1 MTLSLRAA
9 PERRVWRLHAP
20 FLSALLSL
28 AILPLIASTLLLT
41 ASAAR
46 AQDVGLSEQQRLF
59 QRMVREPTNYDVTF
73 EFVRVATANED
84 YEAAI
89 GALERLLYYE
99 PTLTRVKYELG
110 ILYFRLRSFEMAKH
124 YFTEALKSPDLDPV
138 TRERIATYLPDA
150 DKMTQASRFSG
161 FAQLGVRYQSNANF
175 SPSTGTIRLN
185 GADLA
190 LLPVGRR
197 QSDWNAFG
205 ILGLAHDYDFQNQRG
220 DLFETRFTGYAT
232 QQFKLTD
239 LNVALF
245 DISAGPRLMIAPDT
259 LLGWSIKP
267 YAVGG
272 NAWVG
277 GRSYVGSAGAG
288 VTMNVPVFNRLT
300 FVPGFEWRNA
310 MVSTGDLIPVT
321 GFGSG
326 NWYSPSLGVVADIT
340 SMIKFEGSALYREGR
355 SSAVFQSFRQ
365 WEAQAALTFEL
376 KPPFAFISRNWS
388 ISPFARYVRTDFNGP
403 NPAIDPL
410 ITEVDREWVYGAM
423 FNTPLWRNVAI
434 STTVQFDQTRSTLPN
449 YSQHNFSV
457 MTGPSV
463 RF

>member
-1 MTLSLRAA
+1 M
-9 PERRVWRLHAP
+9 
-20 FLSALLSL
+20 LSL
-28 AILPLIASTLLLT
+28 AILPLIFSSLVITS
-41 ASAAR
+41 SAAR
-46 AQDVGLSEQQRLF
+46 AQDAAFSEQQRLF

-99 PTLTRVKYELG
+99 PSLTRVKYELG

-161 FAQLGVRYQSNANF
+161 FLQTGVRYQSNANF
-175 SPSTGTIRLN
+175 SPNSGAIRL
-185 GADLA
+185 GGVDLA

-197 QSDWNAFG
+197 QPDWNVFG
-205 ILGLAHDYDFQNQRG
+205 IVGLSHDYDFQNQRG

-232 QQFKLTD
+232 HQFKLTD
-239 LNVALF
+239 LDVALF
-245 DISAGPRLMIAPDT
+245 DISAGPRLMIAPEMFPG
-259 LLGWSIKP
+259 LSIKP

-288 VTMNVPVFNRLT
+288 VTMDVPVFNRLA
-300 FVPGFEWRNA
+300 FVPGFEWRSATVN
-310 MVSTGDLIPVT
+310 TGDIIPVT

-326 NWYSPSLGVVADIT
+326 NWYSPSLGVVANLT
-340 SMIKFEGSALYREGR
+340 STVKLEGSALYREGR
-355 SSAVFQSFRQ
+355 SAAAFQSFRQ
-365 WEAQAALTFEL
+365 WEAQAALTFEFA
-376 KPPFAFISRNWS
+376 PPFAYISRNWS
-388 ISPFARYVRTDFNGP
+388 IAPFARYIRTDFNAP

-410 ITEVDREWVYGAM
+410 VTEIDRQWVYGAM
-423 FNTPLWRNVAI
+423 FNTPLWRNVAV
-434 STTVQFDQTRSTLPN
+434 STTVQFDQTKSTLPN

>member
-1 MTLSLRAA
+1 M
-9 PERRVWRLHAP
+9 
-20 FLSALLSL
+20 LSL
-28 AILPLIASTLLLT
+28 AILPMIFSSLVAAS
-41 ASAAR
+41 SAAR
-46 AQDVGLSEQQRLF
+46 AQDAAFSEQQRLF
-59 QRMVREPTNYDVTF
+59 QRMVREPTNYDATF

-99 PTLTRVKYELG
+99 PSLTRVKYELG

-161 FAQLGVRYQSNANF
+161 FLQTGVRYQSNANF
-175 SPSTGTIRLN
+175 SPNSGAIRL
-185 GADLA
+185 GGVDLA

-197 QSDWNAFG
+197 QPDWNVFG
-205 ILGLAHDYDFQNQRG
+205 ILGLSHDYDFQNQRG

-232 QQFKLTD
+232 HQFKLTD
-239 LNVALF
+239 LDVALF
-245 DISAGPRLMIAPDT
+245 DISAGPRLMIAPEMFPG
-259 LLGWSIKP
+259 LSIKP

-288 VTMNVPVFNRLT
+288 VTMDVPVFNRLA
-300 FVPGFEWRNA
+300 FVPGFEWRSATVN
-310 MVSTGDLIPVT
+310 TGDIIPVT

-326 NWYSPSLGVVADIT
+326 NWYSPSLGVAANLT
-340 SMIKFEGSALYREGR
+340 STVKLEGSALYREGR
-355 SSAVFQSFRQ
+355 SAAAFQSFRQ
-365 WEAQAALTFEL
+365 WEAQAALTFEFA
-376 KPPFAFISRNWS
+376 PPFAYISRNWS
-388 ISPFARYVRTDFNGP
+388 IAPFARYIRTDFNAP
-403 NPAIDPL
+403 NPAIDPFV
-410 ITEVDREWVYGAM
+410 TEIDRQWVYGAM
-423 FNTPLWRNVAI
+423 FNTPLWRNVAV
-434 STTVQFDQTRSTLPN
+434 STTVQFDQTKSTLPN

>member
-1 MTLSLRAA
+1 M
-9 PERRVWRLHAP
+9 
-20 FLSALLSL
+20 LSL
-28 AILPLIASTLLLT
+28 AILPLIFSSLVVT
-41 ASAAR
+41 SGAAR
-46 AQDVGLSEQQRLF
+46 AQDAAFSEQQRLF
-59 QRMVREPTNYDVTF
+59 QRMVREPTNYDATF

-99 PTLTRVKYELG
+99 PSLTRVKYELG

-138 TRERIATYLPDA
+138 IRERIATYLPDA

-161 FAQLGVRYQSNANF
+161 FLQTGVRYQSNANF
-175 SPSTGTIRLN
+175 SPNSGAIRL
-185 GADLA
+185 GGVDLA

-197 QSDWNAFG
+197 QPDWNVFG
-205 ILGLAHDYDFQNQRG
+205 ILGLSHDYDFQNQRG

-232 QQFKLTD
+232 HQFKLTD
-239 LNVALF
+239 LDVALF
-245 DISAGPRLMIAPDT
+245 DISAGPRLMIAPEMFPG
-259 LLGWSIKP
+259 LSIKP

-288 VTMNVPVFNRLT
+288 VTMDVPVFNRLA
-300 FVPGFEWRNA
+300 FVPGFEWRSATVN
-310 MVSTGDLIPVT
+310 TGDIIPVT

-326 NWYSPSLGVVADIT
+326 NWYSPSLGVAANLT
-340 SMIKFEGSALYREGR
+340 STVKLEGSALYREGR
-355 SSAVFQSFRQ
+355 SAAAFQSFRQ
-365 WEAQAALTFEL
+365 WEAQAALTFEFA
-376 KPPFAFISRNWS
+376 PPFAYISRNWS
-388 ISPFARYVRTDFNGP
+388 IAPFARYIRTDFNAP
-403 NPAIDPL
+403 NPAIDPFV
-410 ITEVDREWVYGAM
+410 TEIDRQWVYGAM
-423 FNTPLWRNVAI
+423 FNTPLWRNVAV
-434 STTVQFDQTRSTLPN
+434 STTVQFDQTKSTLPN

>member
-9 PERRVWRLHAP
+9 PDWRALRIC
-20 FLSALLSL
+20 ALLALAVALLASSL
-28 AILPLIASTLLLT
+28 ILT
-41 ASAAR
+41 AGIAR
-46 AQDVGLSEQQRLF
+46 AQEAPLSEQQSLF
-59 QRMVREPTNYDVTF
+59 LRMMREPTNYDLTF

-89 GALERLLYYE
+89 GALERLLYYQ

-124 YFTEALKSPDLDPV
+124 YFTEALKSRDLDPV

-150 DKMTQASRFSG
+150 DKQTQASRFSG
-161 FAQLGVRYQSNANF
+161 FAQTGLRYQSNANF

-185 GADLA
+185 GVDLA

-197 QSDWNAFG
+197 QADWNAFEM
-205 ILGLAHDYDFQNQRG
+205 LGLSHDYDFQNQRG

-239 LNVALF
+239 LDVALF
-245 DISAGPRLMIAPDT
+245 DISAGPRLMIAPEMYPG
-259 LLGWSIKP
+259 LSIKP
-267 YAVGG
+267 YVVGG

-277 GRSYVGSAGAG
+277 GKSYVGSAGAG
-288 VTMNVPVFNRLT
+288 VSMNIPVFNRLA
-300 FVPGFEWRNA
+300 FVPGFEWRSATVN
-310 MVSTGDLIPVT
+310 TGDVFPVT

-326 NWYSPSLGVVADIT
+326 NWYTGSLGVVANLT
-340 SMIKFEGSALYREGR
+340 SMVKFEGVGLYREGNGMA
-355 SSAVFQSFRQ
+355 SFQAFHQ
-365 WEAQAALTFEL
+365 WEAQAALTFEFT
-376 KPPFAFISRNWS
+376 PPFAFVSRNWS
-388 ISPFARYVRTDFNGP
+388 ISPFARYTRTAFDAP
-403 NPAIDPL
+403 NPFVDPFVR
-410 ITEVDREWVYGAM
+410 EFDREWVYGAM
-423 FNTPLWRNVAI
+423 FNTPIWRNVAV
-434 STTVQFDQTRSTLPN
+434 STTVQFDQTKSTLPN